1 MLLNCTVQL
10 VMYMDSRTGDV
21 TRLLE
26 RYRAGDS
33 DAEAELFSN
42 VYSELHRLAA
52 HYLRGERPD
61 HTLQPTALVNEAYL
75 RLVGQREK
83 GWQNRA
89 HFVAVSAKV
98 MRQVLVDFA
107 RRAKAEKRDFGI
119 APQPLDD
126 ATIGAGGGDPALVLD
141 LDAALTQ
148 LSEYDEAPSAYRRIE
163 ILRRP
168 LCRGNRELARCL
180 IANREA
186 RVDARAC
193 MVAWRVDESSCL
205 KSSRRIDSR
214 VPSEL
219 A

>member
-1 MLLNCTVQL
+1 
-10 VMYMDSRTGDV
+10 MDSSIGDV

-26 RYRAGDS
+26 RYRAGDR
-33 DAEAELFSN
+33 DAEAELFSS

-89 HFVAVSAKV
+89 HFVAVSAKI

-107 RRAKAEKRDFGI
+107 RRAKEEKRDFGI

-126 ATIGAGGGDPALVLD
+126 ATLGADGEDPALVLD

-148 LSEYDEAPSAYRRIE
+148 LSEYDERQARIVE
-163 ILRRP
+163 LRYFAGLSVEETASLLGVSSRTVK
-168 LCRGNRELARCL
+168 REWTLARVWL
-180 IANREA
+180 HGELTK
-186 RVDARAC
+186 ARA
-193 MVAWRVDESSCL
+193 
-205 KSSRRIDSR
+205 
-214 VPSEL
+214 
-219 A
+219 